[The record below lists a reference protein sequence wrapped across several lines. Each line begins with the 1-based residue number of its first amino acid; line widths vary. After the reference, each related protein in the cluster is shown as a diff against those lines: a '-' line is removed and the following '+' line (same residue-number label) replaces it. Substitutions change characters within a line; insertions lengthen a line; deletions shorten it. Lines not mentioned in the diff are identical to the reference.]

1 MLANNWKQNLHLEPT
16 KGWLNDPNG
25 LAYFNGKYHIFHQ
38 YSYEVNG
45 GLKLWYYY
53 TSSDLKNYEDRGVF
67 LTPTI
72 EEETHGVYSGSANIE
87 DGKLVFYYTGNV
99 KYKGDY
105 DYVHAGR
112 GHNTISF
119 ETEDGINFTE
129 KKCLLTTD
137 DYPNMSNHVRDP
149 KIFEKNGKKYLV
161 LGARDSN
168 DYGCLLVYDGKE
180 IFMFSPQGIT
190 RMYPYYE
197 NVYQIGYSV
206 VEDGIE
212 NVDKLDNFTLL
223 DYGHD
228 FYAAQTFLD
237 EDDNRVLIG
246 WMYVPDSSYTNPTV
260 KFGYQNCLTVP
271 RVVNFKDGKVRQTLH
286 KSVKD
291 LLGSDIKSNDFNKN
305 TWYYKQKHGESFEI
319 SVADFKVS
327 YDNKELKVSFGTSG
341 YGRNDRKYKL
351 DLEDVEIVFDSSS
364 IELFANGGSFT
375 ISTRFYPDNHDVKIL
390 ATNYVAKELGAI
402 EIREEN

>member
-1 MLANNWKQNLHLEPT
+1 M
-16 KGWLNDPNG
+16 
-25 LAYFNGKYHIFHQ
+25 
-38 YSYEVNG
+38 
-45 GLKLWYYY
+45 
-53 TSSDLKNYEDRGVF
+53 
-67 LTPTI
+67 
-72 EEETHGVYSGSANIE
+72 
-87 DGKLVFYYTGNV
+87 
-99 KYKGDY
+99 
-105 DYVHAGR
+105 
-112 GHNTISF
+112 
-119 ETEDGINFTE
+119 
-129 KKCLLTTD
+129 
-137 DYPNMSNHVRDP
+137 
-149 KIFEKNGKKYLV
+149 

-168 DYGCLLVYDGKE
+168 DYGCLLVYDKDTLKPYKTIYSQRNLGFMWECPDYFEVDGKE

-197 NVYQIGYSV
+197 NMYQIGYSV
-206 VEDGIE
+206 VEEGIE

-228 FYAAQTFLD
+228 FYASQTFLD
-237 EDDNRVLIG
+237 EDNNRVLIG
-246 WMYVPDSSYTNPTV
+246 WMYVPDSSYTNPTT

-271 RVVNFKDGKVRQTLH
+271 RVVNYKDGKVRQTLH

-291 LLGSDIKSNDFNKN
+291 LLGSDIKTNDFNEN
-305 TWYYKQKHGESFEI
+305 TWYYKQDHGENFEI
-319 SVADFKVS
+319 SVDDFKVS
-327 YDNKELKVSFGTSG
+327 YENNELKISFGTNG

-375 ISTRFYPDNHDVKIL
+375 ISTRFYPENHDVKIL